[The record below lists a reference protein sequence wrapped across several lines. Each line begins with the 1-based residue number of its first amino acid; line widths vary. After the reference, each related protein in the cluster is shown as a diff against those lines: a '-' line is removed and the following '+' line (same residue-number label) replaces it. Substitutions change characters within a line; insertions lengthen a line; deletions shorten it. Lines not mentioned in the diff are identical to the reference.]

1 MSETGNQAAAEAP
14 GAALAAA
21 RQAQNL
27 SVADVAHQLKLSVS
41 QIEALEAGAFTKLP
55 GPIFVRG
62 FIRNYA
68 RLLKLDPEAL
78 LRSIEPGM
86 PSSSP
91 TAEAPPSQDIPFPPA
106 ETRRWPWYAMAVLLL
121 IGVLAAYE
129 FYWNEPEFAVV
140 KTPPAAEVV
149 AVSPTAAVPVAS
161 SPVATASEPAPTMSG
176 PTEAGSTASAAS
188 TLTQGAKTA
197 DKTVA
202 ALQPVTA
209 AASDDDRLPQ
219 PGERPLQFVFDR
231 ESWVE
236 IRDGSGKIIFSQLNQ
251 SGSKRRVYGKPPLS
265 VIVGNAHGVRLTY
278 NNAPVDLER
287 HTKVD
292 VARFTL
298 E

>member
-1 MSETGNQAAAEAP
+1 MSETGNPAATEAP

-27 SVADVAHQLKLSVS
+27 SVADVAHQLKLSMS
-41 QIEALEAGAFTKLP
+41 QIEALEAGAFAKLP

-86 PSSSP
+86 PSPPPS
-91 TAEAPPSQDIPFPPA
+91 AEAPPSRDIPFPPA
-106 ETRRWPWYAMAVLLL
+106 ETRRWPWYALAVLLL

-129 FYWNEPEFAVV
+129 FYWNEPEFTVL
-140 KTPPAAEVV
+140 KPPPAAEVV
-149 AVSPTAAVPVAS
+149 ATGPTAA
-161 SPVATASEPAPTMSG
+161 SPVTTASEPAPAMSG
-176 PTEAGSTASAAS
+176 PTEAGSTAYAVS

-197 DKTVA
+197 DKTMPV
-202 ALQPVTA
+202 LQPVTA
-209 AASDDDRLPQ
+209 AAPDGDRLPQ
-219 PGERPLQFVFDR
+219 PGERSLQFVFDK

-251 SGSKRRVYGKPPLS
+251 SGSKRRLYGKPPLS